1 MQQSWLGTSSPIH
14 HPLYIPTG
22 IFNIHKTIVVGK
34 LLLKGEA
41 VHHPER
47 EEEDSTHGSI
57 AYKFHAL
64 GTVS

>member
-22 IFNIHKTIVVGK
+22 IFNIHKTVVVGK
-34 LLLKGEA
+34 PLLKGQA

-47 EEEDSTHGSI
+47 EEECSMHGSI
-57 AYKFHAL
+57 TYEFHVL
-64 GTVS
+64 KTVS